1 MTSHAPD
8 EKQSPEQA
16 TLERGL
22 RPRDSIASNR
32 ARQAEERLTRVGSH
46 QPFLLDEPDSVWL
59 VYAGKVDVF
68 AVEMQD
74 GQPVGIRRHVLRAE
88 AGQAIFG
95 MDVGTSGIRLL
106 ASGVAGAQV
115 LKLEQARLRE
125 LAQDPAHTADVI
137 PLLDHWVSGLSFGIA
152 QSLSPREHAI
162 LEPGQELA
170 VERGV
175 AMPQKGHVWVKHLAG
190 DSCFMSRREL
200 RLSSADGFLPVS
212 TRTWLQSVGAST
224 LQVVDTTTLIRQ
236 DPTWSSLK
244 RFHRLVLDCI
254 VSNLK
259 QTRRA
264 EVKRLKDK
272 AELDQRVVGNAL
284 SRLAS
289 VLEPPRDLVKTPSL
303 STFVG
308 EERGESLFGLVPDD
322 ALLVA
327 CRWVGRALGLT
338 IQLQP
343 GAKDWK
349 SKDPL
354 SDIARASRIRTRRV
368 ALRGEWWRNDNGP
381 LLAYTE
387 ETKHP
392 VALLPMSAGYEL
404 LDSVEQTR
412 LPVTEKVASILAP
425 FAYTFC
431 RPFPER
437 MLTAWD
443 LIKFGLHGCQNDLVT
458 IAFMGVAGGLLGTLI
473 PLATGALFDS
483 VIPGAVR
490 GTLFQLSLA
499 LIVSALA
506 AALFQLTR
514 GIASLRLE
522 GRLGVSIQAALWD
535 RLLSLPVPFFRDYTA
550 GDLTERAM
558 GIDAI
563 RQVLSSTTILSILA
577 SVFSVFNFGL
587 LFVYDPRLAWMAT
600 GLVVVAIGAAGLVSY
615 LQMRHQRLLT
625 QMEGHIT
632 GLILEFI
639 TGISKLR
646 VAGAEGRAFGFWAR
660 EYSAQRKLAYET
672 RSLANSLIVFN
683 ATYPILTSMVI
694 FATLVAYGAA
704 TLSTGKFLAFN
715 AAFSQFLFAGLQMTA
730 AVVSVLSVVPM
741 YERVKPI
748 LQTLPEVDQVKSD
761 PGELTG
767 EIQINHVNFRYRT
780 GGPLVLQDVSLNV
793 EAGEFVA
800 LVGPSGSGKSTLLR
814 LLLGFDAPES
824 GAIYYDGQDL
834 HGLDIRAVRRQLGVV
849 LQNGKLMPGDILTNI
864 VGTSTLTLEDAWEAA
879 RMAGLDKEIEQMPMG
894 MHTVIGEGGSTLSGG
909 QRQRLLIARAI
920 VTKPRVLFFDEATSA
935 LDSAT
940 QAVVG
945 ASLERLQATR
955 VVIAHRLS
963 TIVKADRI
971 FVLEAGRLVQSGT
984 YAELMDQPGLF
995 ADLVKRQLA

>member
-8 EKQSPEQA
+8 EKPMGGQE

-22 RPRDSIASNR
+22 RL
-32 ARQAEERLTRVGSH
+32 EERLTRVGSH
-46 QPFLLDEPDSVWL
+46 QPFLLDEPDGIWL
-59 VYAGKVDVF
+59 VYTGKVDVF

-74 GQPVGIRRHVLRAE
+74 GQPVGIRRHLLRAE

-95 MDVGTSGIRLL
+95 MNVGTSGIRLL
-106 ASGVAGAQV
+106 ASGVAGTQL
-115 LKLEQARLRE
+115 LKLKQARLRG

-137 PLLDHWVSGLSFGIA
+137 PLLDHWVSGLSSGIA

-162 LEPGQELA
+162 LEAGQELA

-175 AMPQKGHVWVKHLAG
+175 AMPQTGHVWVKHLAG
-190 DSCFMSRREL
+190 DSCFMGRREL
-200 RLSSADGFLPVS
+200 RLNSVDDFLPVS
-212 TRTWLQSVGAST
+212 TRTWLQVVSAST
-224 LQVVDTTTLIRQ
+224 LRVVDTTTLIRE
-236 DPTWSSLK
+236 DPTWSSLE

-254 VSNLK
+254 VSNLR
-259 QTRRA
+259 QTRGA

-289 VLEPPRDLVKTPSL
+289 VLEPPRDLAKAPSL

-322 ALLVA
+322 ALLTA

-349 SKDPL
+349 AKDPL
-354 SDIARASRIRTRRV
+354 GDIARASRIRTRRV

-381 LLAYTE
+381 LLAFTE
-387 ETKHP
+387 ETRHP
-392 VALLPMSAGYEL
+392 VALLPTSAGGRDFARQAYEL
-404 LDSVEQTR
+404 LDSVEQTK

-425 FAYTFC
+425 LAYTFY

-443 LIKFGLHGCQNDLVT
+443 LIKFGLHGCRNDLLTVVL
-458 IAFMGVAGGLLGTLI
+458 MGVAGGLLGTLI
-473 PLATGALFDS
+473 PLATGAIFDS
-483 VIPGAVR
+483 VIPGAAR

-499 LIVSALA
+499 LVVSALA

-522 GRLGVSIQAALWD
+522 GKLGVSIQAAIWD
-535 RLLSLPVPFFRDYTA
+535 RLLNLPAPFFRDYTA

-563 RQVLSSTTILSILA
+563 RQALSSTTILSILA

-660 EYSAQRKLAYET
+660 EYSAQRKLAYRT
-672 RSLANSLIVFN
+672 RGLANSLIVFN

-715 AAFSQFLFAGLQMTA
+715 AAFTQFLFAGLQMTA

-741 YERVKPI
+741 IERVRPI

-767 EIQINHVNFRYRT
+767 EIQINHVNFRYRA
-780 GGPLVLQDVSLNV
+780 GGPSVLQDVSINI

-800 LVGPSGSGKSTLLR
+800 LVGPTGSGKSTLLR
-814 LLLGFDAPES
+814 LLLGFDTPES

-834 HGLDIRAVRRQLGVV
+834 HGLDLRAVRRQLGVV

-864 VGTSTLTLEDAWEAA
+864 VGASTLTIEDAWEAA

-909 QRQRLLIARAI
+909 QRQRLLIARAV
-920 VTKPRVLFFDEATSA
+920 VTKPRILFLDEATSA
-935 LDSAT
+935 LDNAT
-940 QAVVG
+940 QAAIG

-971 FVLEAGRLVQSGT
+971 FVLDAGRLVQSGT
-984 YAELMDQPGLF
+984 YAELMNQPGLF